1 MKLLN
6 LKVRNPIELIQQENL
21 TGHHERDEYIKWLQ
35 SRDTK
40 YHLTLTMSH
49 GTSERNAIA
58 LMNDLIKK
66 LNSKIFK
73 KRYTFHQ
80 SACLLGFTVMEDTSK
95 MESVHFHIL
104 IWESPYIPGK
114 EKLEALIES
123 ILSAGKKHGR
133 DRIGK
138 FKVDSYYLSV
148 NTSIEKYVTK
158 VFEWYGNPQAA
169 RDRFGFLGPNKI
181 EFGGIDSRSK
191 YGGGSSRYIPRYTA
205 AA

>member
-6 LKVRNPIELIQQENL
+6 LKVRNPIELIQQEHL
-21 TGHHERDEYIKWLQ
+21 TGHYERDVYIKWFQNL
-35 SRDTK
+35 DTK

-80 SACLLGFTVMEDTSK
+80 SAYLRGVTVMEDTSK
-95 MESVHFHIL
+95 MESVHFHFL
-104 IWESPYIPGK
+104 IRKSPYIPCK

-123 ILSAGKKHGR
+123 ILSAGKSHGR
-133 DRIGK
+133 DRIDE
-138 FKVDSYYLSV
+138 FKLDSYYLSV
-148 NTSIEKYVTK
+148 DTSIEKYLTK
-158 VFEWYGNPQAA
+158 IFEWYGNPQAA
-169 RDRFGFLGPNKI
+169 RDRFGFLGPSKV
-181 EFGGIDSRSK
+181 EFGGIDPLSN